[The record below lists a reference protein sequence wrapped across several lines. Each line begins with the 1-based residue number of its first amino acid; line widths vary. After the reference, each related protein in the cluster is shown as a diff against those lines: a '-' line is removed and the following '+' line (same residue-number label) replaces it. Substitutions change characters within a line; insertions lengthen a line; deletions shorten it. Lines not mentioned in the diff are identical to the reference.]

1 VASIVGCKRNR
12 IVLWRK
18 LSSCVELYHKASSDA
33 SARIS
38 GGAHS
43 LPHQP
48 CTRDHCF
55 DHLSITLPSNVSCS
69 VVRLTMLA
77 QLNFLFRAIMPSDG
91 STEGWSS
98 EGAHEVVGLC
108 ISILRHSPQGHPRTP
123 EHQQPMAVRAIILS
137 LRRRHNDKLTASVV
151 RNTSLVELSNG
162 CFPSLL
168 SAGHMVLG
176 GRATV
181 AVGCDG
187 QVPLIHST

>member
-1 VASIVGCKRNR
+1 
-12 IVLWRK
+12 
-18 LSSCVELYHKASSDA
+18 
-33 SARIS
+33 
-38 GGAHS
+38 
-43 LPHQP
+43 
-48 CTRDHCF
+48 
-55 DHLSITLPSNVSCS
+55 
-69 VVRLTMLA
+69 
-77 QLNFLFRAIMPSDG
+77 
-91 STEGWSS
+91 
-98 EGAHEVVGLC
+98 
-108 ISILRHSPQGHPRTP
+108 
-123 EHQQPMAVRAIILS
+123 MAVRAIILS